1 MSRVKKIAA
10 VLLLVLVA
18 GGAALVAQQRGLL
31 SANPD
36 RAVLQQLSQ
45 RFMEDL
51 QYKDFDKAALYH
63 TYEDQQ
69 KADIGQLIQRMF
81 LVKPEQLNIR
91 NVRIV
96 GVDFDSSGDRARAFV
111 TCTNE
116 VLNTGDKAKDEK
128 NRAKQ
133 VEAILYWHRRP
144 SREAYPSDEELKA
157 AVKAGK
163 TMPEV
168 KEIQEPKQ
176 SGELRWYLRLESSLH

>member
-1 MSRVKKIAA
+1 MAGVKKIALL
-10 VLLLVLVA
+10 LLLVLVS
-18 GGAALVAQQRGLL
+18 GIVALVAQQRGLL
-31 SANPD
+31 SSNPD
-36 RAVLQQLSQ
+36 RAMLQRLSQ

-51 QYKDFDKAALYH
+51 QYKDFSKAALYH

-116 VLNTGDKAKDEK
+116 VLNSGDKAKDEK

-144 SREAYPSDEELKA
+144 AREAYPSDEVLKE

-168 KEIQEPKQ
+168 QEIQDPKQ
-176 SGELRWYLRLESSLH
+176 TGETRWFLRLESSLH